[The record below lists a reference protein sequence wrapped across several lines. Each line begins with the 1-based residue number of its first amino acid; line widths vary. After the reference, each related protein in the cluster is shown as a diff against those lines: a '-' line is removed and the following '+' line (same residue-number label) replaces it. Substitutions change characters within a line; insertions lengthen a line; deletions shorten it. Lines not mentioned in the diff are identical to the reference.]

1 LADEGGDGIV
11 TLKELYE
18 TIGGDYEQALRVLR
32 MDKLVDKH
40 IRKYVKNGVVEKL
53 VDAGN
58 RMDPNEMFECA
69 HAVKGISGNLGLRE
83 LSEMA
88 SEIAEEFRAGNV
100 RRMSDEEVAKKLSD
114 IDARFR
120 TTADGI
126 RAYEAG

>member
-1 LADEGGDGIV
+1 M

-53 VDAGN
+53 IDAGN

-100 RRMSDEEVAKKLSD
+100 RRMSDEQVAKKLSD

>member
-53 VDAGN
+53 IDAGN

>member
-1 LADEGGDGIV
+1 M

>member
-1 LADEGGDGIV
+1 M

-18 TIGGDYEQALRVLR
+18 RIGGDYEQALRVLR

>member
-1 LADEGGDGIV
+1 M

-53 VDAGN
+53 IDAGN

>member
-1 LADEGGDGIV
+1 LADEGGYGIV

-53 VDAGN
+53 IDAGN

-88 SEIAEEFRAGNV
+88 SEIAEEFRPGNP
-100 RRMSDEEVAKKLSD
+100 RRFTDAEVKEKLAAIGALYNKTAEGIQRYEE
-114 IDARFR
+114 
-120 TTADGI
+120 G
-126 RAYEAG
+126 

>member
-1 LADEGGDGIV
+1 M

-100 RRMSDEEVAKKLSD
+100 RRMSDEQVAKKLSD

>member
-1 LADEGGDGIV
+1 V

>member
-11 TLKELYE
+11 TLKELYK

>member
-1 LADEGGDGIV
+1 
-11 TLKELYE
+11 
-18 TIGGDYEQALRVLR
+18 